1 VKVKDLKIGMMLT
14 VDSSERQFK
23 RVYSG
28 EWLAVV
34 HRDPRR
40 DMRYYRGNRNGDPDK
55 VAMYIGRKKD
65 IGNPKVEWS
74 DRFVL
79 FENSVL
85 PVDPTA
91 WRYIQELEK

>member
-1 VKVKDLKIGMMLT
+1 MKVKDLKIGMMLT
-14 VDSSERQFK
+14 VDSSEMQFK

-34 HRDPRR
+34 HRNPRLDR
-40 DMRYYRGNRNGDPDK
+40 QYPGKRSFDSNK
-55 VAMYIGRKKD
+55 IAMYIGRKKD
-65 IGNPKVEWS
+65 IGETTIEWS

-79 FENSVL
+79 FDNTVL
-85 PVDPTA
+85 AVDPPA